1 MNQKQLLV
9 PNLLR
14 PRVNT
19 NAACCKVSPFFDA
32 DERQN
37 SSEMCSIA
45 SKLRLDACP
54 TTKPGC
60 AKDDLQALHAQAPG
74 SAPCSHEL
82 SRVHD
87 RLATPKKRF
96 AKPQHSARA
105 VRRCGQQPK
114 AMRATGSATYHSSL
128 EPKRFL
134 HINEDRI
141 DHQPVVIRLAKRLE
155 LGQPH
160 IGSHDKQL
168 GMHPNLVSEAAGGRL
183 T

>member
-1 MNQKQLLV
+1 MKQKQLLV

-60 AKDDLQALHAQAPG
+60 AKNDWQALHAQAPG
-74 SAPCSHEL
+74 SAPCNHEL
-82 SRVHD
+82 SCVHD
-87 RLATPKKRF
+87 RLATPKKRS

-105 VRRCGQQPK
+105 VRRCRQQPK

-128 EPKRFL
+128 EPKRLL
-134 HINEDRI
+134 HINDDRI
-141 DHQPVVIRLAKRLE
+141 AHQPVVIRLAKRLE

-168 GMHPNLVSEAAGGRL
+168 GIHPNLVSEASGGRL